1 MCRSTRWLY
10 VRVKAVLKGS
20 GGGRLWRGAEVLRP
34 EEKHTSN
41 LSIKITYCVCVCVWV
56 SRGWDDYSTVGP
68 RETAVPFIIPAE
80 GGMTQSIV
88 FWVERR
94 QSAVISLH
102 VKCCTFFVF
111 LLSQFKKKKKN
122 RNKKKNVH
130 SVSWTVDG
138 DTNTAL
144 ETEASPK
151 KHSPDYLV
159 FHNKTSNQ
167 TARILLNTR
176 TRPKHE
182 WKSVS
187 SFEDSVAGSSSAF
200 FEQMCPLLSQN
211 KEQTTE
217 RKKKKRVLL
226 VSVAPAASALSL
238 PEDST

>member
-1 MCRSTRWLY
+1 M
-10 VRVKAVLKGS
+10 
-20 GGGRLWRGAEVLRP
+20 
-34 EEKHTSN
+34 SN
-41 LSIKITYCVCVCVWV
+41 VARFL
-56 SRGWDDYSTVGP
+56 
-68 RETAVPFIIPAE
+68 
-80 GGMTQSIV
+80 
-88 FWVERR
+88 
-94 QSAVISLH
+94 
-102 VKCCTFFVF
+102 FFF
-111 LLSQFKKKKKN
+111 YHNSKKKKKN

-217 RKKKKRVLL
+217 RKKKNASFLCRLRPLLQRSACRRTPLNFSAREEQEEEEQEEEQEEEEEVLPTRMWEYWHVWLRWRKLDPPFFFFLFWFRGEKNIL
-226 VSVAPAASALSL
+226 VAI
-238 PEDST
+238 EWT